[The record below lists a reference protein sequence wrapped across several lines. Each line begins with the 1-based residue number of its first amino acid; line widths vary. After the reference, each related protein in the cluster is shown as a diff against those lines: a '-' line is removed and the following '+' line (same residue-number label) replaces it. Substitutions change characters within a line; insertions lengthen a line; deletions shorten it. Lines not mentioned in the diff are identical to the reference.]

1 MSKQQELR
9 ESITDQIIAAIESGT
24 LPWRRPWSISANAG
38 APCNASSRRLYRG
51 VNPMV
56 LQLSA
61 DRQGFRSRFWATF
74 RQWQSIGCSV
84 MKGQKGTQITFSTP
98 ITKTTIDRKGD
109 EQEEKFWILQAFTVF
124 NAQQCV
130 GAERFHVGDEPV
142 SNDELDS
149 RFDEAQ
155 RVVEATEA
163 KIIHGGDRAFY
174 IPELDEIHM
183 PTRAQFKEADYFDT
197 LLHELAHWTEQ
208 PSRLS
213 WDRSKPGNT
222 YAAGELRAE
231 LTACYLSNELGLPSE
246 HLLTNHAAYL
256 QHWLEQMRENPSF
269 IFRISAQA
277 SKAADFILSFSRKPE
292 AVEEE
297 AVA

>member
-9 ESITDQIIAAIESGT
+9 ESITNQIIAAIEGGS

-38 APCNASSRRLYRG
+38 APCNSITRRLYRG
-51 VNPMV
+51 VNPFV

-98 ITKTTIDRKGD
+98 ITKTTTDKKGE
-109 EQEEKFWILQAFTVF
+109 EQEEKFWILRPFTVF
-124 NAQQCV
+124 NAEQTS

-142 SNDELDS
+142 SIEELDH

-163 KIIHGGDRAFY
+163 RIVHGGDRAFY
-174 IPELDEIHM
+174 RPETDTIHM
-183 PTRAQFKEADYFDT
+183 PNRSQFKGADYFDT
-197 LLHELAHWTEQ
+197 LFHELSHWTEQ
-208 PSRLS
+208 PSRLN
-213 WDRSKPGNT
+213 WDRSKAANT

-231 LTACYLSNELGLPSE
+231 LAACYLSNQLGLPSE
-246 HLLTNHAAYL
+246 HLVSNHAAYL

-277 SKAADFILSFSRKPE
+277 SKAADFIMSFSCKPE
-292 AVEEE
+292 PVEEE

>member
-9 ESITDQIIAAIESGT
+9 ESITNQIIAAIEGGS

-109 EQEEKFWILQAFTVF
+109 EQEEKFWILRAFTVF
-124 NAQQCV
+124 NAEQCA

-142 SNDELDS
+142 SNDELDH

-163 KIIHGGDRAFY
+163 KICHGGDRAFY
-174 IPELDEIHM
+174 VPETDTIHM
-183 PTRAQFKEADYFDT
+183 PNRTQFKEADYFDT
-197 LLHELAHWTEQ
+197 LFHELGHWTEQ
-208 PSRLS
+208 SARLN
-213 WDRSKPGNT
+213 WDRSRAGNT

-231 LTACYLSNELGLPSE
+231 LAAVYLSNQLGLPSE
-246 HLLTNHAAYL
+246 HLVSNHAAYL

-269 IFRISAQA
+269 IFRVSAQA
-277 SKAADFILSFSRKPE
+277 SKATDYIMSFSRKPE
-292 AVEEE
+292 PVEEE

>member
-1 MSKQQELR
+1 MNKQQELR
-9 ESITDQIIAAIESGT
+9 ESITNQIIAAIEAGT

-38 APCNASSRRLYRG
+38 APCNATNRRLYRG
-51 VNPMV
+51 VNPFV

-74 RQWQSIGCSV
+74 RQWQSIGCAV
-84 MKGQKGTQITFSTP
+84 MKGQHGTRVTFSTP
-98 ITKTTIDRKGD
+98 ITKTTTDKAGE
-109 EQEEKFWILQAFTVF
+109 EQEEKFWILRAFTVF
-124 NAQQCV
+124 NAEQCA

-149 RFDEAQ
+149 RFSEAQ

-163 KIIHGGDRAFY
+163 TIIHGGDRAFY
-174 IPELDEIHM
+174 RPENDTIYM
-183 PTRAQFKEADYFDT
+183 PHRTQFREADYFDT
-197 LLHELAHWTEQ
+197 LFHELAHWTEQ
-208 PSRLS
+208 SARLM

-231 LTACYLSNELGLPSE
+231 LAACYLSNELGLPSE
-246 HLLTNHAAYL
+246 HLVTNHAAYL

-277 SKAADFILSFSRKPE
+277 SKAADFVLSFSCKTEP
-292 AVEEE
+292 VEEE

>member
-9 ESITDQIIAAIESGT
+9 ESITNEIIAAIEGGT
-24 LPWRRPWSISANAG
+24 LPWRRPWSISKNTG
-38 APCNASSRRLYRG
+38 SPCNAESRRLYRG
-51 VNPMV
+51 VNPLV

-61 DRQGFRSRFWATF
+61 DRQGFKSRFWATF
-74 RQWQSIGCSV
+74 RQWKSIDCSV
-84 MKGQKGTQITFSTP
+84 RKGQHGTRVTFSTP
-98 ITKTTIDRKGD
+98 ITKTTTDKKGD
-109 EQEEKFWILQAFTVF
+109 EQEEKFWILRAFTVF
-124 NAQQCV
+124 NAEQCA

-142 SNDELDS
+142 SSDELDH

-155 RVVEATEA
+155 QVVDATEA

-174 IPELDEIHM
+174 VPETDTIHM
-183 PTRAQFKEADYFDT
+183 PNRTQFKEADYFDT
-197 LLHELAHWTEQ
+197 LFHELAHWTEQ
-208 PSRLS
+208 PSRLN

-231 LTACYLSNELGLPSE
+231 LAACYLSNELGLPSE
-246 HLLTNHAAYL
+246 HLLSNHAAYL
-256 QHWLEQMRENPSF
+256 QHWLEQMRENPAF

-277 SKAADFILSFSRKPE
+277 SKVADFVLSANRKPE
-292 AVEEE
+292 PVEEE

>member
-1 MSKQQELR
+1 
-9 ESITDQIIAAIESGT
+9 
-24 LPWRRPWSISANAG
+24 
-38 APCNASSRRLYRG
+38 
-51 VNPMV
+51 
-56 LQLSA
+56 
-61 DRQGFRSRFWATF
+61 
-74 RQWQSIGCSV
+74 

-109 EQEEKFWILQAFTVF
+109 EQEEKFWILRAFTVF
-124 NAQQCV
+124 NAEQCV

-142 SNDELDS
+142 SNDELDH

-174 IPELDEIHM
+174 VPETDTIHM
-183 PTRAQFKEADYFDT
+183 PNRTQFKEADYFDT
-197 LLHELAHWTEQ
+197 VFHELAHWTEQ
-208 PSRLS
+208 SARLN

-231 LTACYLSNELGLPSE
+231 LAACYLSNELGLPSE

-277 SKAADFILSFSRKPE
+277 SKAADFIMSFSRKTEP
-292 AVEEE
+292 VEEE

>member
-9 ESITDQIIAAIESGT
+9 ESITNQIIASIESGT

-38 APCNASSRRLYRG
+38 SPCNASTRRLYRG
-51 VNPMV
+51 VNPFV
-56 LQLSA
+56 LQLAA
-61 DRQGFRSRFWATF
+61 DRLGFRSRFWATF
-74 RQWQSIGCSV
+74 RQWQSIGCAV
-84 MKGQKGTQITFSTP
+84 MKGQHGTRVTFSTP
-98 ITKTTIDRKGD
+98 ITKTTTDKAGE
-109 EQEEKFWILQAFTVF
+109 EQEEKFWILQPFTVF
-124 NAQQCV
+124 NAEQCA

-142 SNDELDS
+142 SNEDLDH

-163 KIIHGGDRAFY
+163 KIFHGGDRAFY
-174 IPELDEIHM
+174 RPETDTIHM
-183 PTRAQFKEADYFDT
+183 PIRTQFKEADYFDT
-197 LLHELAHWTEQ
+197 LFHELGHWSEQ
-208 PSRLS
+208 SCRLN

-231 LTACYLSNELGLPSE
+231 LAACYLSNELGLPSE

-277 SKAADFILSFSRKPE
+277 SKAADFIMSFSRTPE
-292 AVEEE
+292 PVEEE
-297 AVA
+297 AIA